1 MVIGIKYCGGC
12 NPLYNRTK
20 RILTLKEANPEHEY
34 ITPSGDVI
42 CDYWVVVCGC
52 SRRCADISNLKAWVK
67 VVVVWD
73 EDSFKLLEKELKKQN
88 KEEFSGVQE
97 KRRLSLHEAVTV
109 KKTITK
115 QDTEAFARLTGD
127 ESRLHW
133 DSNIAVKAGFGRPL
147 VHGMLID
154 SMVSALMGTN
164 LPGSG
169 TVFMEHNTRFIRPVY
184 WEDTLEITV
193 QFVSFEEL
201 EESYIGIFSGTC
213 RNQHG
218 ERVLSVTSKQ
228 MMMKTLFSM
237 AGEKE

>member
-1 MVIGIKYCGGC
+1 MLIGIKYCGGC

-20 RILTLKEANPEHEY
+20 RILALKEANPEHEY
-34 ITPSGDVI
+34 ITPSGDMI

-52 SRRCADISNLKAWVK
+52 SRRCADISNLRARVK

-73 EDSFKLLEKELKKQN
+73 EDSFKLLEEELKKLN
-88 KEEFSGVQE
+88 KEELAGVQE
-97 KRRLSLHEAVTV
+97 KRLLSLRETITV
-109 KKTITK
+109 KRTITK
-115 QDTEAFARLTGD
+115 EEAEVFARLTGD

-133 DSNIAVKAGFGRPL
+133 DPDIAEKAGFSRPL
-147 VHGMLID
+147 VHGMFID
-154 SMVSALMGTN
+154 SLVSALMGTN

-193 QFVSFEEL
+193 QFVSWEEL

>member
-34 ITPSGDVI
+34 VTSSGDVI

-52 SRRCADISNLKAWVK
+52 SRRCADISNLKARVK

-73 EDSFKLLEKELKKQN
+73 EDSFKLLEEELKKQN
-88 KEEFSGVQE
+88 KEVLSGVQE
-97 KRRLSLHEAVTV
+97 KRRLSLHETITV

-115 QDTEAFARLTGD
+115 EAAEVFASLTGD

-133 DSNIAVKAGFGRPL
+133 DLSIAVKAGFHRPL

-154 SMVSALMGTN
+154 SLVSALMGTN

-169 TVFMEHNTRFIRPVY
+169 TIFMEHNTRFIRPVY

-213 RNQHG
+213 RNQYG

-237 AGEKE
+237 AREKE